1 MDETTDIDGGRGDK
15 YGWGWGIWCIF
26 YNGGAD
32 LELRGTISFTNSIYE
47 IQVYV
52 RRLKNAQATY
62 SFIVCLCNS
71 SALFYQGQ

>member
-32 LELRGTISFTNSIYE
+32 LELRGLT
-47 IQVYV
+47 
-52 RRLKNAQATY
+52 
-62 SFIVCLCNS
+62 
-71 SALFYQGQ
+71 LFRC